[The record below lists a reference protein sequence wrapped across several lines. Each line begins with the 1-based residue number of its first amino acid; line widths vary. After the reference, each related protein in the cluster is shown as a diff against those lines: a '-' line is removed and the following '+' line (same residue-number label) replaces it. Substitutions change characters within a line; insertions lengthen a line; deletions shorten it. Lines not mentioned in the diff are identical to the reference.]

1 MVKVLNKYNKVDYVK
16 MELLKYFIAVGYV
29 VAVL

>member
-16 MELLKYFIAVGYV
+16 MELLKYFIAAGYV